1 VQVLDE
7 MIEFLGGENAGFIEA
22 LERFEQEQGVDVRED
37 IAAAIGGEFAFALDG
52 PVLPKPSWKMVVEV
66 YDPAKLERTLE
77 WAVERINQGLAEHGA
92 QGFSLETVEQAG
104 RTYHELKSLDTGI
117 SAHYLFVDGYL
128 IASASRALID
138 RALEV
143 RATGTSL
150 ASSASFT
157 SLLPYDS
164 QPNFSAVV
172 YQDWGS
178 IVRPLAKSLPGNPEG
193 RPGNEAFALVET
205 LGSLTGPSLMVAY
218 GEERGITLINNSEGG
233 LLGRGLASILSVRS
247 LLGMQELVDQ
257 AVQDEAGGTP
267 EDSPSDRES
276 RVRRAVSEG

>member
-1 VQVLDE
+1 
-7 MIEFLGGENAGFIEA
+7 
-22 LERFEQEQGVDVRED
+22 
-37 IAAAIGGEFAFALDG
+37 
-52 PVLPKPSWKMVVEV
+52 
-66 YDPAKLERTLE
+66 
-77 WAVERINQGLAEHGA
+77 
-92 QGFSLETVEQAG
+92 
-104 RTYHELKSLDTGI
+104 
-117 SAHYLFVDGYL
+117 LFVDGYL

>member
-1 VQVLDE
+1 
-7 MIEFLGGENAGFIEA
+7 
-22 LERFEQEQGVDVRED
+22 
-37 IAAAIGGEFAFALDG
+37 
-52 PVLPKPSWKMVVEV
+52 MVVEV
-66 YDPAKLERTLE
+66 YDPARLERTLE
-77 WAVERINQGLAEHGA
+77 WAVERINQGLTERGA
-92 QGFSLETVEQAG
+92 QGFTLESFEQAG

-117 SAHYLFVDGYL
+117 SAHYLFVDGYM
-128 IASASRALID
+128 IASASRALLD

-178 IVRPLAKSLPGNPEG
+178 IVRPLAKSLPGNPEHRQG
-193 RPGNEAFALVET
+193 SPGNSALAFVET

-257 AVQDEAGGTP
+257 AVQDEADGTSD
-267 EDSPSDRES
+267 ETPSDRES